1 MTTIKHI
8 DRWDVV
14 TDDNFVL
21 YCAKTEQE
29 AKDYLE
35 GWYKKTYLGQDYF
48 GNNLYIGDKVVFMQV
63 GYREF
68 IRGTLISGGKVKGTI
83 APEDREHCRAH
94 YIQFY
99 KQMIKVI
106 E

>member
-1 MTTIKHI
+1 MITIKHI

-35 GWYKKTYLGQDYF
+35 GWYEK
-48 GNNLYIGDKVVFMQV
+48 NL
-63 GYREF
+63 
-68 IRGTLISGGKVKGTI
+68 
-83 APEDREHCRAH
+83 CRAEL
-94 YIQFY
+94 FR
-99 KQMIKVI
+99 KQST
-106 E
+106 

>member
-1 MTTIKHI
+1 MITIKYI

-21 YCAKTEQE
+21 YRAKTEQE

-35 GWYKKTYLGQDYF
+35 RQYEKTYLGQDYF
-48 GNNLYIGDKVVFMQV
+48 GNNLHIGDRVVFMQV
-63 GYREF
+63 GYRDF

-83 APEDREHCRAH
+83 EPEDKDRYRAR